1 MGNSTSGDE
10 GRHRYGYHV
19 LRVKEDS
26 PADKAG
32 LRPFFDYIVAVNNIR
47 LNTESVTLREQ
58 MEACEGKTMIL
69 DVYSTR
75 EQKLRRIEMTPT
87 RNWGDGEDDSLLG
100 CSIRFDLFDTILDV
114 VWHILDVKTGSPAEQ
129 SGLCAHR
136 DYVIGTPLGIMRG
149 ESDLYDLVE
158 DYMGE
163 PLPLHVYNLDTNQVR
178 EVIIVPSED
187 WGGEGLLGCDVGY
200 GYLHRLPIYG
210 SLDSQTSAESTN
222 PLTSETD
229 ITVVTG
235 DKETNVDEEKP
246 DPAKDE
252 PQDDTTVQMK
262 TQNPA
267 DLEIGKP
274 SLSEAASEIVMETVA
289 PRNDSVLEPRI
300 QDSTSLPRSQDG
312 DQQQQN
318 ETCSHIPITLPSPPA
333 TTPVTENSQLT
344 SSPPPPSCTEEPA
357 NTLATNDS
365 ISNTSIPVD
374 PTKEKEPVVED
385 GVKRSTAEDPMAAAV
400 PSNQTSESTQVEN
413 ETPHENQRQP
423 PLAIAARMRPG
434 IHGRGIR
441 VGHDGHRARDR
452 IPLAQAQAQV
462 EQQSAEYRN
471 QKENNSTPPVYP
483 IQEHD
488 KEGKDH
494 QMDMDPEIHDFV
506 VEGMIRNMALGSS
519 VFPL

>member
-10 GRHRYGYHV
+10 GRHRNGYHV

-47 LNTESVTLREQ
+47 LNTESATMREQ
-58 MEACEGKTMIL
+58 MEACEDKTMIL
-69 DVYSTR
+69 DVYSTK

-114 VWHILDVKTGSPAEQ
+114 VWHVLDVKTGSPAEQ

-136 DYVIGTPLGIMRG
+136 DYVIGTPLGIMRAEG
-149 ESDLYDLVE
+149 DLYDLVE

-178 EVIIVPSED
+178 EVIIVPSES

-210 SLDSQTSAESTN
+210 SLDFQNPAESTN
-222 PLTSETD
+222 PLP
-229 ITVVTG
+229 
-235 DKETNVDEEKP
+235 KETTVDEEKP

-252 PQDDTTVQMK
+252 PQDDTVVQVE

-267 DLEIGKP
+267 ADLETEK
-274 SLSEAASEIVMETVA
+274 SSVSDAASDIVMETVT
-289 PRNDSVLEPRI
+289 PRNDSVSEPRI
-300 QDSTSLPRSQDG
+300 QDSTSLSQSQDG
-312 DQQQQN
+312 DQQQQQN
-318 ETCSHIPITLPSPPA
+318 GTCSHIPITPPSPTA
-333 TTPVTENSQLT
+333 TTHVAENSQLT
-344 SSPPPPSCTEEPA
+344 SPPPPASCADVPTR
-357 NTLATNDS
+357 TLATNDS
-365 ISNTSIPVD
+365 ITNTNGPAD
-374 PTKEKEPVVED
+374 PTKGKEPVVED
-385 GVKRSTAEDPMAAAV
+385 GVKSSTAEDPMSTAV
-400 PSNQTSESTQVEN
+400 SSNQTSESTQVEN
-413 ETPHENQRQP
+413 ETPHEGPRQP

-441 VGHDGHRARDR
+441 VGHDGHRVRDR
-452 IPLAQAQAQV
+452 IPLAQVQAQA
-462 EQQSAEYRN
+462 EQQSAEYKD
-471 QKENNSTPPVYP
+471 QKEKNPTPPVHP
-483 IQEHD
+483 NQGQD
-488 KEGKDH
+488 KEGEGH
-494 QMDMDPEIHDFV
+494 QTDVDPEVHDFV

-519 VFPL
+519 VFLL